1 MTQRDPA
8 SYRIEELTDPSLHTD
23 VLRHMAFSRPDLWG
37 AVLRHPNCY
46 PELAAYIG
54 QRRGEQPPAI
64 PQPGEGQAH
73 QQPGEGQAHQQPNQH
88 VQQMSTGVKTLAAGA
103 RGYFNDTVLPAT
115 KQAAQTTQ
123 QRMGEHHAGTPTRPM
138 WRFLVQIALV
148 VLAFFGTIALFLPL
162 ASVSVFG
169 FSESFNYFHAEAPSG
184 EGAFMLTG
192 FIVVILAGVT
202 AILLQATW
210 VRITAAVL
218 AILTGLISAIN
229 GFVTT
234 AALAN
239 EPMVSLGAGSVLL
252 AVIGVALVVAAVVT
266 LLPAKKQPARPGA
279 AHQDGAGH
287 DNGAAHHD
295 GAAQY

>member
-8 SYRIEELTDPSLHTD
+8 SYHIEELTDPSLHTD
-23 VLRHMAFSRPDLWG
+23 VLRHMAFSRPDLWD

-64 PQPGEGQAH
+64 PQPREGQAH
-73 QQPGEGQAHQQPNQH
+73 QQPGEGQTHQQPNQH
-88 VQQMSTGVKTLAAGA
+88 VQQMSAGVKTFAAGA
-103 RGYFNDTVLPAT
+103 RGYLNDTVLPAT
-115 KQAAQTTQ
+115 KQAAQTTH
-123 QRMGEHHAGTPTRPM
+123 QRMGQHNAGTPTQPM

-162 ASVSVFG
+162 ASVSAFG

-184 EGAFMLTG
+184 EGVFMLTG
-192 FIVVILAGVT
+192 FIVVTLAGVT
-202 AILLQATW
+202 AILLRATW
-210 VRITAAVL
+210 ARITAGVL

-234 AALAN
+234 AALTN

-252 AVIGVALVVAAVVT
+252 AVIGVALVAAAVVT
-266 LLPAKKQPARPGA
+266 LVPVKKQPARPGV
-279 AHQDGAGH
+279 AHD
-287 DNGAAHHD
+287 D
-295 GAAQY
+295 GAAPEHGSAPNYGAQY